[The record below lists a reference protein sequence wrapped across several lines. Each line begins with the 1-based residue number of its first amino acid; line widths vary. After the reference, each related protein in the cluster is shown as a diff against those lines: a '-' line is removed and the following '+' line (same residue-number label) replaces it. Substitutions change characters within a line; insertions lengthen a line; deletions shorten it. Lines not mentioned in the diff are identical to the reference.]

1 MPTAPDASASAPD
14 ASRPP
19 LVVVTGASQGIGAAI
34 ARAFGARVPGVR
46 LALVARNRANL
57 DAVAEAVRADGAEA
71 EAFACDLTDE
81 AAVQAMAEAVAARFG
96 VPDVLVVNA
105 GAFQPGS
112 IFEMTAA
119 SFRAQ
124 VDVNLTSAFLTTQ
137 AFLGPMAGRRRGH
150 VFYMASV
157 AALRAYAGGAAYC
170 AAKHGLL
177 GLARVVREETRT
189 LGLRVTTLLPGATRT
204 PSWDGTAEP
213 DARFIPPED
222 LAAIVVDTWQLSG
235 RTVVEEL
242 VVRPQQGDL

>member
-1 MPTAPDASASAPD
+1 MTEPLLPDAAA
-14 ASRPP
+14 RPP

-34 ARAFGARVPGVR
+34 AHAFAARVPGVR
-46 LALVARNRANL
+46 LALVARSRPNL
-57 DAVAEAVRADGAEA
+57 DAVAAAARGLGAAA
-71 EAFACDLTDE
+71 EAFACDVTDE
-81 AAVQAMAEAVAARFG
+81 AAVREMAAAVKARFG

-105 GAFQPGS
+105 GTFQPGS
-112 IFEMTAA
+112 LFEMTAA

-137 AFLGPMAGRRRGH
+137 AFLGPMANRRRGH

-157 AALRAYAGGAAYC
+157 AAIRAYAGGAAYC

-204 PSWDGTAEP
+204 PSWDGTEEP

-222 LAAIVVDTWQLSG
+222 LAALVVDTWQLSG

-242 VVRPQQGDL
+242 VVRPQLGDL